1 MDKILFLQKCYGNLP
16 KQDTCEWLNS
26 RKYLFGGSE
35 IGTVLKN
42 SFRNRE
48 KALNLISKKA
58 KNVQSIQNLFMWW
71 GKVFEQVAKMYLKYV
86 REITI
91 YEFGFIPC
99 SNLPIG
105 FSPDGVFVDPD
116 APDKL
121 WLLEIKCPFLRN
133 VNDHTGVDPIYKE
146 QVQCGMHI
154 LPCTQTSFLQFK
166 FRRCFRDQ
174 LDKVTEYDRKLHKEG
189 KNILPQKEIFKGYL
203 YWKGENELKEG
214 KEQRMPDVMLC
225 DFMNAHYYDE
235 VCKNYKTG
243 TIMFFKCFFVKEHQI
258 PRNNNWR
265 FKNED
270 LIWQR
275 HNLLLNEMKRNE
287 EENNQN
293 TDVEMS

>member
-16 KQDTCEWLNS
+16 QQDTPEWLNS

-35 IGTVLKN
+35 IGTILKD

-86 REITI
+86 RGMDIF
-91 YEFGFIPC
+91 EFGFVPA
-99 SNLPIG
+99 SDLPIG
-105 FSPDGVFVDPD
+105 YSPDGIIIDEFY
-116 APDKL
+116 KHL
-121 WLLEIKCPFLRN
+121 LCLLEIKCPFLRN
-133 VNDHTGVDPIYKE
+133 VNDHTKVDPTYKE

-154 LPCTQTSFLQFK
+154 FPCHRTLFLQFK

-174 LDKVTEYDRKLHKEG
+174 LDKITEYDRKLHKEG

-203 YWKGENELKEG
+203 YWKGEHELKEG

-243 TIMFFKCFFVKEHQI
+243 TIMFFKCFFIKQDYIERHHSW
-258 PRNNNWR
+258 RN
-265 FKNED
+265 KVEK

-275 HNLLLNEMKRNE
+275 HNLLLHEIKNNQ
-287 EENNQN
+287 EENNNN
-293 TDVEMS
+293 TDVEMQ